1 MKITNIATVALVS
14 AIALASCR
22 ETWPMYDTNQ
32 KDHLYFEVKTD
43 ANVSFSLMEEDAVE
57 YSVPVKM
64 MGMPRPVDRTI
75 PIEYLDA
82 LQMDGYVVEKAEE
95 GVDFILESAVMPANE
110 VTGAIKFSLKRT
122 EKMKT
127 AVVNLRF
134 RIVEDE
140 EFLPLAADSSQM
152 SNILTPEFSI
162 RISDG
167 EPLCPKWWDATSG
180 SGSDLRGWTMYA
192 GNFYPEKF
200 RKMLS
205 LYWQIE
211 QKNPVFFEDCI
222 NRYGRNLDKEDIAK
236 NFFATENPAAW
247 ASYVLIPLCEYYKE
261 YYKNNPEDEHVET
274 IQTAS
279 GTAGKYWRDPVALL
293 R

>member
-1 MKITNIATVALVS
+1 MKIINIATVGLVS
-14 AIALASCR
+14 VIALASCR

-64 MGMPRPVDRTI
+64 MGMPRPVDRNIT
-75 PIEYLDA
+75 IEYLDP
-82 LQMDGYVVEKAEE
+82 LQMDGYEVEQAED
-95 GVDFILESAVMPANE
+95 GVDFVLESAVMPANA
-110 VTGAIKFSLKRT
+110 VSGALKFSLKRT

-127 AVVNLRF
+127 KVVNLRF

-140 EFLPLAADSSQM
+140 AFLPLAADSSKM

-167 EPLCPKWWDATSG
+167 DPLCPDWWDATSG

-192 GNFYPEKF
+192 GKFYPEKF

-205 LYWQIE
+205 FYWQIE
-211 QKNPVFFEDCI
+211 KKNPVFFEDCLS
-222 NRYGRNLDKEDIAK
+222 RYGRNLDKEGIAK

-261 YYKNNPEDEHVET
+261 YYKDNPEDEHVET

-279 GTAGKYWRDPVALL
+279 GTAGMYWRDPVALL